1 MVVRLFP
8 PLITQQK
15 QSLSSFPHL
24 YVLCFQPVPD
34 DSVEE
39 CFPAQHSYFLLY
51 IWAESLQRTGYRVCT
66 DHPVEA
72 PSALSVSCSDIP
84 FHHITLAL
92 PHRGCEEPIIPFR
105 P

>member
-34 DSVEE
+34 DSMEE
-39 CFPAQHSYFLLY
+39 CFPAQYSYFLLY
-51 IWAESLQRTGYRVCT
+51 IWADSLQSMGYRVYT
-66 DHPVEA
+66 DHPVKVS
-72 PSALSVSCSDIP
+72 SALSASCSDIL

-92 PHRGCEEPIIPFR
+92 PHRVCEDPIPFR